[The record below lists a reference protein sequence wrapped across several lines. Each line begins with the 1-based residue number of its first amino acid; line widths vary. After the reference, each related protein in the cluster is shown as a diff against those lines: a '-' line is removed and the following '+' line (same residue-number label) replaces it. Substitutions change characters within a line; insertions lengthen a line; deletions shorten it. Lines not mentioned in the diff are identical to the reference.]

1 MFSGLLF
8 ENFLIV
14 EAERGAQLD
23 AFLVDFPGY
32 ATFSSCL
39 VNGTDFTAF
48 KMSLLP
54 SM

>member
-1 MFSGLLF
+1 MLSGFLL

-14 EAERGAQLD
+14 GAERGAQLD
-23 AFLVDFPGY
+23 AFRVEFPGY
-32 ATFSSCL
+32 AMFSSCL

-54 SM
+54 SA